1 MVQEIRNMKFATVSI
16 NGRISVAAI
25 APESDQA
32 WIVDELAGQPIGD
45 MVALIRAYDDIKNE
59 LKSKGD
65 GAALKLSSIK
75 ILAPIPR
82 PPRNIFCVGKNY
94 FAHAHEFTKSGFD
107 SSASSAADAIPTAPI
122 IFTKAPETVIASGDN
137 ILYPTGLSDCIDY
150 EAELGVVI
158 GKGGRNISKVDAL
171 DHVFGYTIINDMT
184 ARDLQSKHK
193 QWFIGKSIDT
203 FCPMG
208 PWLVTKDEA
217 NVANL
222 QVKCWVNGEL
232 RQDANTADLIFDVPT
247 LIETLS
253 AGLTLQPG
261 DVIATGTPAGVG
273 IGFDPPKY
281 LARGDEVAIE
291 ISGLGRLVNKVS

>member
-1 MVQEIRNMKFATVSI
+1 MKFATVSI
-16 NGRISVAAI
+16 NGKIAVAAI

-32 WIVDELAGQPIGD
+32 WLVEDMTGQPVHS
-45 MVALIRAYDDIKNE
+45 MVDLIKAYGAIKDQLKPNGGVLAL
-59 LKSKGD
+59 SS
-65 GAALKLSSIK
+65 LKL
-75 ILAPIPR
+75 LAPVPL
-82 PPRNIFCVGKNY
+82 PPRNIMCVGKNY
-94 FAHAHEFTKSGFD
+94 RAHALEFTGSGFD
-107 SSASSAADAIPTAPI
+107 TSASSTADAIPTAPI
-122 IFTKAPETVIASGDN
+122 IFTKAPETVIGSGDN
-137 ILYPTGLSDCIDY
+137 ILYPTGLSDSIDY

-158 GKGGRNISKVDAL
+158 GTGGRGISKADAL

-208 PWLVTKDEA
+208 PWLVTADE
-217 NVANL
+217 VDVTNL
-222 QVKCWVNGEL
+222 QVQCWINGEL
-232 RQDANTADLIFDVPT
+232 RQDANTSDLIFDIPT

-273 IGFDPPKY
+273 VGFDPPKY

-291 ISGLGRLVNKVS
+291 ITGLGRLVNRVA